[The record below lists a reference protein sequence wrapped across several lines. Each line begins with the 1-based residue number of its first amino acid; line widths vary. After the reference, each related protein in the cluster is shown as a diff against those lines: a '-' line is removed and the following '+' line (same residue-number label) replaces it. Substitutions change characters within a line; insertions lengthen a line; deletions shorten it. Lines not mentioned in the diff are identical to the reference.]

1 MAADINYQMLAEHA
15 VDHAARCGIQL
26 DFSLESAAA
35 VDTILDAY
43 YTHLS
48 SYNSP
53 EGEATLWNIAFHFG
67 GYLGELLLRVQLREQ
82 GFDWHTEEGKTIPL
96 LQNTDHMQISPIT
109 KAYKRIHNGPS
120 DSVSCFCEV
129 ALRVANGDVPTT
141 NVYRVIDVILPDGSG
156 FGNVLQHEI
165 GSLVDNLAA
174 GKWESLVLRTQDGVL
189 RLTGFGSQFLME
201 FVMGKQ
207 HYALID
213 PEQAD
218 ATSRGRLI
226 TPFGMKTPLKR
237 ELLSRE
243 LVQHIVQAYYA
254 SINSDTFLK
263 SVSTTQT
270 EWKL

>member
-1 MAADINYQMLAEHA
+1 MADTNYQTLAGHA

-26 DFSLESAAA
+26 DYSLESAAA

-43 YTHLS
+43 YTHLDA
-48 SYNSP
+48 YNSP
-53 EGEATLWNIAFHFG
+53 EGEETLWNIAVHFG
-67 GYLGELLLRVQLREQ
+67 VYLGELLLRVQLKEQ
-82 GFDWHTEEGKTIPL
+82 GFHWYTEENKTIPL

-120 DSVSCFCEV
+120 DSVFCFCTV
-129 ALRVANGDVPTT
+129 ALRVANGDVPTA
-141 NVYRVIDVILPDGSG
+141 NVHRVIDVIFPDGSG
-156 FGNVLQHEI
+156 FGNVLQRELSPLI
-165 GSLVDNLAA
+165 DNLAA

-189 RLTGFGSQFLME
+189 RLTGFGNQFLME

-213 PEQAD
+213 PDKAD
-218 ATSRGRLI
+218 VTARGRLI

-237 ELLSRE
+237 ELLS
-243 LVQHIVQAYYA
+243 LDQVQRIVQAYYT
-254 SINSDTFLK
+254 SINSDTFLQ
-263 SVSTTQT
+263 SVSAAEI